1 MERSEGERRAAK
13 RPGEQEKG
21 GIAVAFSADVKREL
35 CRQEVNR
42 RCCAQAEAYGILLFC
57 SAFDRRQAR
66 IVTES
71 PALKERLPGLFR
83 KAFRLPFD
91 QVPEPGE
98 GKGAFVIDSPAKL
111 KTLFDAFDLDWG
123 GSIALHINLARLEE
137 DHCRTAFLRG
147 AFLAGGSVTDPMKGY
162 HLELATSHYRVG
174 RELPA
179 LLREAG
185 FEPKET
191 TRKGNQVV
199 YFKHSDHIEDFLTFL
214 GAPVSAM
221 GVMSAKI
228 ERDLRGSVN
237 RQVNC
242 DSANLDKTVA
252 AAREQAAAIERLR
265 EAGRLDGLPDKLRE
279 AARLRIENPELN
291 LSQLAALCDPP
302 VSKSALNHRMRKL
315 LELADRE

>member
-1 MERSEGERRAAK
+1 M
-13 RPGEQEKG
+13 
-21 GIAVAFSADVKREL
+21 AFSADVKQEL
-35 CRQEVNR
+35 CRPAVSR

-57 SAFDRRQAR
+57 GAFHPRQAR
-66 IVTES
+66 IVTECA
-71 PALKERLPGLFR
+71 ALKERLPLLFK
-83 KAFRLPFD
+83 KAFKLSFD
-91 QVPEPGE
+91 QLPQPGE
-98 GKGAFVIDSPAKL
+98 GKGTFLVEDPAKL
-111 KTLFDAFDLDWG
+111 RAIFHAFDLEWDG
-123 GSIALHINLARLEE
+123 AVSLHINLAPLEE
-137 DHCRTAFLRG
+137 EHCRTAFLRG

-162 HLELATSHYRVG
+162 HLELATSHYHVG

-191 TRKGNQVV
+191 QRKGNRVV

-221 GVMSAKI
+221 AVMNAKL
-228 ERDLRGSVN
+228 ERDLQGRVN

-252 AAREQAAAIERLR
+252 AAREQLAAIERLR
-265 EAGRLDGLPDKLRE
+265 AAGRLETLPDKLRE
-279 AARLRIENPELN
+279 AAALRLDHPELN
-291 LSQLAALCDPP
+291 LAQLGALCAPA

-315 LELADRE
+315 LELAEAAARGG

>member
-1 MERSEGERRAAK
+1 M
-13 RPGEQEKG
+13 
-21 GIAVAFSADVKREL
+21 AFSANVKQEL
-35 CRQEVNR
+35 CRQRVDR

-57 SAFDRRQAR
+57 SAFHTRQAR
-66 IVTES
+66 IVTEC
-71 PALKERLPGLFR
+71 PALKERLPILFR
-83 KAFRLPFD
+83 RAFQLSFD
-91 QVPEPGE
+91 QLPEPGE
-98 GKGAFVIDSPAKL
+98 GKGTFLIEDPDKL
-111 KTLFDAFDLDWG
+111 KTIFHAFDLEWD
-123 GSIALHINLARLEE
+123 GSVSLHINLARLEE
-137 DHCRTAFLRG
+137 EHCRTAFLRG

-162 HLELATSHYRVG
+162 HLELATSHYHVG

-191 TRKGNQVV
+191 DRKGNRVI
-199 YFKHSDHIEDFLTFL
+199 YFKQSDHIEDYLTFL

-221 GVMSAKI
+221 AVMTAKL

-252 AAREQAAAIERLR
+252 AAREQLAVIERLQ
-265 EAGRLDGLPDKLRE
+265 ESGRLDALPDKLQE
-279 AARLRIENPELN
+279 AARLRMENPELN
-291 LSQLAALCDPP
+291 LSQLGALCDPP

-315 LELADRE
+315 VELAEGEKDR

>member
-1 MERSEGERRAAK
+1 
-13 RPGEQEKG
+13 
-21 GIAVAFSADVKREL
+21 VAFSANVKQEL
-35 CRQEVNR
+35 CRQRVDR

-57 SAFDRRQAR
+57 SVFHTRQAR
-66 IVTES
+66 IVTEC
-71 PALKERLPGLFR
+71 PALKERLPILFR
-83 KAFRLPFD
+83 RAFQLSFD
-91 QVPEPGE
+91 QLPEPGE
-98 GKGAFVIDSPAKL
+98 GKGAFLIEDPDKL
-111 KTLFDAFDLDWG
+111 RTMFHAFDLEWD
-123 GSIALHINLARLEE
+123 GSVSLHINLARLEE
-137 DHCRTAFLRG
+137 EHCRTAFLRG

-162 HLELATSHYRVG
+162 HLELATSHYHVG

-191 TRKGNQVV
+191 DRKGNRVI
-199 YFKHSDHIEDFLTFL
+199 YFKQSDHIEDYLTFL

-221 GVMSAKI
+221 AVMTAKL

-252 AAREQAAAIERLR
+252 AAREQLAVIERLQ
-265 EAGRLDGLPDKLRE
+265 ESGRLDALPDKLKE
-279 AARLRIENPELN
+279 AARLRMENPELN
-291 LSQLAALCDPP
+291 LSQLAALCSPT

-315 LELADRE
+315 MELAEGGRKT